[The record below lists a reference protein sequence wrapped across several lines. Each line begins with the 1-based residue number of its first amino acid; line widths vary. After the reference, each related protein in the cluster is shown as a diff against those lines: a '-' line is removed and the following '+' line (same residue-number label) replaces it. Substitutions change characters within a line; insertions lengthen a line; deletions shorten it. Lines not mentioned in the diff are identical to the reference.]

1 MPMHPRPSSETSRPP
16 SEICFMVSVPPRL
29 DPTHQ
34 TSLPLAAAPSLQ
46 GSVCLV
52 RCSYLP
58 PLLLLSAIWGSS
70 YMFIKVGVRDFSP
83 AAMVE
88 LRLLLAGA
96 VLVSF
101 VAVRR
106 GLPAVRPALAPG
118 AFVGTIGMALP
129 FLLISW
135 GETHVDSGVAAVA
148 NSSVPIFVALMA
160 LRFAASER
168 SSGLRV
174 VGLVVGLAGV
184 GVVAGVHPNG
194 GWWAVGGAL
203 AVVLASLCYAVS
215 SLYIQRSLVV
225 GGLELAAASV
235 LAGAAAMLPF
245 ALARLPDSVGW
256 KPFASVAVLGIVGT
270 GFAQLIVNRL
280 IGEHGSA
287 RSMLVNYLLPG
298 FALFYGATILREPL
312 TGAKVGGLA
321 LILVGVTL
329 ASGLVLSGRRATP
342 ALPES

>member
-1 MPMHPRPSSETSRPP
+1 MKR
-16 SEICFMVSVPPRL
+16 
-29 DPTHQ
+29 
-34 TSLPLAAAPSLQ
+34 
-46 GSVCLV
+46 
-52 RCSYLP
+52 SYLL

-70 YMFIKVGVRDFSP
+70 YMFIKVGIRDFSP
-83 AAMVE
+83 AALVE

-106 GLPAVRPALAPG
+106 GLRAVRPAFAPG
-118 AFVGTIGMALP
+118 AFVGVVGMALP

-148 NSSVPIFVALMA
+148 NSSVPIFVALLA

-174 VGLVVGLAGV
+174 LGLMVGLAGV

-194 GWWAVGGAL
+194 GWWAIAGAL

-225 GGLELAAASV
+225 GGLELAAASAV
-235 LAGAAAMLPF
+235 CGAVAMLPF
-245 ALARLPDSVGW
+245 ALADLPDSVGW
-256 KPFASVAVLGIVGT
+256 KPLASVVVLGVVGT
-270 GFAQLIVNRL
+270 GIAQLIVNRL

-298 FALFYGATILREPL
+298 FALFYGATILGEPL

-329 ASGLVLSGRRATP
+329 ASGVVARRRRA
-342 ALPES
+342 AQAVPESGT

>member
-1 MPMHPRPSSETSRPP
+1 LKR
-16 SEICFMVSVPPRL
+16 
-29 DPTHQ
+29 
-34 TSLPLAAAPSLQ
+34 
-46 GSVCLV
+46 
-52 RCSYLP
+52 SYLL

-70 YMFIKVGVRDFSP
+70 YMLIKVGVRDFSP

-101 VAVRR
+101 VVVRR
-106 GLPAVRPALAPG
+106 GLRAVRPALAPG
-118 AFVGTIGMALP
+118 AFVGVVGMAIP

-148 NSSVPIFVALMA
+148 NSSVPIFVALLA

-168 SSGLRV
+168 SSGLRML
-174 VGLVVGLAGV
+174 GLAVGLAGV

-194 GWWAVGGAL
+194 GWWAVAGAL

-215 SLYIQRSLVV
+215 SLFIQRSLVV

-235 LAGAAAMLPF
+235 VCGAVAMLPF
-245 ALARLPDSVGW
+245 ALADLPDSVGW
-256 KPFASVAVLGIVGT
+256 KPLASVVVLGIVGT
-270 GFAQLIVNRL
+270 GIAQLIVNRL
-280 IGEHGSA
+280 IGEHGPA
-287 RSMLVNYLLPG
+287 RSMLVNYLLPA
-298 FALFYGATILREPL
+298 FALVYGATILGEPL
-312 TGAKVGGLA
+312 TAPKVGGLA

-329 ASGLVLSGRRATP
+329 ASGLVAAGSRSAP
-342 ALPES
+342 AVPES

>member
-1 MPMHPRPSSETSRPP
+1 
-16 SEICFMVSVPPRL
+16 
-29 DPTHQ
+29 
-34 TSLPLAAAPSLQ
+34 
-46 GSVCLV
+46 
-52 RCSYLP
+52 
-58 PLLLLSAIWGSS
+58 
-70 YMFIKVGVRDFSP
+70 MFIKVGLRDFPP

-88 LRLLLAGA
+88 VRLLLAGA
-96 VLVSF
+96 VLVGF
-101 VAVRR
+101 VTVRR
-106 GLPAVRPALAPG
+106 GLQTVRPALAPG
-118 AFVGTIGMALP
+118 AFVGVVGMALP

-148 NSSVPIFVALMA
+148 NSSVPIFVALLA

-174 VGLVVGLAGV
+174 LGLVIGLAGV

-194 GWWAVGGAL
+194 GWWAVAGAL

-235 LAGAAAMLPF
+235 LCGAAAMFPF
-245 ALARLPDSVGW
+245 ALADLPDSVGW
-256 KPFASVAVLGIVGT
+256 KPLASVVVLGVVGT

-280 IGEHGSA
+280 IGVHGAA

-298 FALFYGATILREPL
+298 FALLYGATILGEPL

-329 ASGLVLSGRRATP
+329 ASGLVAAGRPSGA
-342 ALPES
+342 AVSGS

>member
-1 MPMHPRPSSETSRPP
+1 MKR
-16 SEICFMVSVPPRL
+16 
-29 DPTHQ
+29 
-34 TSLPLAAAPSLQ
+34 
-46 GSVCLV
+46 
-52 RCSYLP
+52 SYVLL
-58 PLLLLSAIWGSS
+58 LLLLSAIWGSS
-70 YMFIKVGVRDFSP
+70 YLFIKVGVRDFSP

-101 VAVRR
+101 VAVARR
-106 GLPAVRPALAPG
+106 LRGVRRALPPG
-118 AFVGTIGMALP
+118 AFVGVVGMAIP

-148 NSSVPIFVALMA
+148 NSSVPIFVALLA

-168 SSGLRV
+168 SSGLRM

-235 LAGAAAMLPF
+235 VCGAVVMLPF
-245 ALARLPDSVGW
+245 ALADLPDAVGW
-256 KPFASVAVLGIVGT
+256 KPLASVVVLGVVGT

-298 FALFYGATILREPL
+298 FALLFGATILGEPV
-312 TGAKVGGLA
+312 TGPKVGGLA

-329 ASGLVLSGRRATP
+329 ASGLVAPGRGPTA
-342 ALPES
+342 AVPESR